1 MKYYVVNDMKSNTR
15 EAFVITEN
23 EWTEVSSNYSGYY
36 IEKIFDSANDGAE
49 GIKKIEELEE
59 EFKKYIE

>member
-23 EWTEVSSNYSGYY
+23 E
-36 IEKIFDSANDGAE
+36 
-49 GIKKIEELEE
+49 LEML
-59 EFKKYIE
+59 KNIIYGGTQTKT